1 MTFNKS
7 KCWIP
12 HLGQGNPGYMYK
24 LGDKRLE
31 SGPTERERFGLV
43 ASCIRINSVPW
54 QPKGPTLF
62 WCASSTAQLAGQGR
76 WLSHSVLHWSG
87 PTSNTVC
94 SVGSLNV
101 RRTPDYGSVP
111 RGEWPRWWK
120 VLRVRL
126 MCLWLRSLG
135 LFNLEKRRLRADPI
149 AVYTFLKG
157 GGGGGGADLLS
168 LVKLWQDT
176 GKWNEAASGE
186 VQIEH

>member
-1 MTFNKS
+1 VDSVKGREALQRDLDRLESWPITNCMTFNKS

-76 WLSHSVLHWSG
+76 
-87 PTSNTVC
+87 
-94 SVGSLNV
+94 
-101 RRTPDYGSVP
+101 
-111 RGEWPRWWK
+111 
-120 VLRVRL
+120 
-126 MCLWLRSLG
+126 
-135 LFNLEKRRLRADPI
+135 
-149 AVYTFLKG
+149 
-157 GGGGGGADLLS
+157 
-168 LVKLWQDT
+168 
-176 GKWNEAASGE
+176 
-186 VQIEH
+186 